1 MGFNITVFVSKYY
14 IFVFLEFTRREL
26 YQIIKKSTERLTG
39 DKLIALEDELIKKTQ
54 CPEEKKSEFRRTL
67 RYFKSDFQKKWV
79 ASNYMEER
87 FLMNNENWLNNLI
100 QLPTWKTIKAS
111 RLVKGFQESSDRG
124 KRRKTQDLRKQVSVE
139 QLTYAVC
146 MSQKAAGNNDV
157 SQIIKDIT
165 VSPTRAKKFRAS
177 VINAE
182 TKTVKKLTPSQALS
196 IFVDA
201 DLSRKQY
208 EIIQGA
214 NKNIYPCY
222 SLLKKVKT
230 QCYPKEESISITET
244 SAEIKLDLLDH
255 TVSRLCTY
263 LEEVLKNI
271 IEEERKNLELI
282 GA

>member
-67 RYFKSDFQKKWV
+67 RYFKSNFQKKWV

-124 KRRKTQDLRKQVSVE
+124 KRRKTQDLRKQVPVE

-177 VINAE
+177 VQ
-182 TKTVKKLTPSQALS
+182 KLKPS
-196 IFVDA
+196 
-201 DLSRKQY
+201 K
-208 EIIQGA
+208 
-214 NKNIYPCY
+214 
-222 SLLKKVKT
+222 SLHHH
-230 QCYPKEESISITET
+230 
-244 SAEIKLDLLDH
+244 KL
-255 TVSRLCTY
+255 
-263 LEEVLKNI
+263 
-271 IEEERKNLELI
+271 
-282 GA
+282 